1 MNSLLLFVQISH
13 NSCKYIRIKY
23 ISIEK
28 QSSLGRLCYDIIPV
42 AELQQNADLKIW
54 LAIWSV
60 MGKSTCSLF
69 YIK

>member
-1 MNSLLLFVQISH
+1 MNSLLLFVRIGH

-23 ISIEK
+23 ISTEK
-28 QSSLGRLCYDIIPV
+28 QSSLCRLCYDIISM